1 MYDLIIIGL
10 GPAGLNAGVYASKAN
25 LKTLAIEENTPGGL
39 LLKLGEINNYLGLP
53 NITGMDLAFKMFEH
67 FNKENI
73 EYKIEK
79 VLEIENKE
87 NKKIVKTNKNIYEAK
102 NILITSG
109 IKRKTLKKMDMFI
122 GKGVSY
128 CAVCDA
134 SLYKNK
140 IVAVIGNKEAI
151 DDIKYLNGIVKKIYF
166 ITEEK
171 IDMDCEIINS
181 EVKNVKK
188 ENDKFILELENN
200 EKLNVDGIF
209 INIGKDFSS
218 SFDKSLN
225 IRNEKGFI
233 EVDKN
238 METKTKGIYA
248 AGDVIKKDLR
258 QICTATAEAAIA
270 VNHIKKGNN

>member
-25 LKTLAIEENTPGGL
+25 LKTLAIEANTPGGL
-39 LLKLGEINNYLGLP
+39 LLKLGEINNYIGFP

-87 NKKIVKTNKNIYEAK
+87 NKKIVKTNKNTYEAK
-102 NILITSG
+102 NILITTG
-109 IKRKTLKKMDMFI
+109 IKRKTLKDMDMFI

-128 CAVCDA
+128 CTVCDA

>member
-53 NITGMDLAFKMFEH
+53 KITGMDLAFKMFEH

-87 NKKIVKTNKNIYEAK
+87 NKKIVKTNKNTYEAK

>member
-25 LKTLAIEENTPGGL
+25 LKTLAIEANTPGGL
-39 LLKLGEINNYLGLP
+39 LLKLGEINNYIGFP

-87 NKKIVKTNKNIYEAK
+87 NKKIVKTNKNTYEAK
-102 NILITSG
+102 NILITTG
-109 IKRKTLKKMDMFI
+109 IKRKTLKDMDMFI

-128 CAVCDA
+128 CTVCDA

-140 IVAVIGNKEAI
+140 IVALIGNKEAI
-151 DDIKYLNGIVKKIYF
+151 EDIKYLNGIVKKIYF

-171 IDMDCEIINS
+171 IDADCETIYS
-181 EVKNVKK
+181 KVKNLKK

-200 EKLNVDGIF
+200 EKLEVDGIF
-209 INIGKDFSS
+209 INVGKDYSS
-218 SFDKSLN
+218 SFDKSLG

-238 METKTKGIYA
+238 METKIKGIYA

-270 VNHIKKGNN
+270 VNNIKKGNN

>member
-233 EVDKN
+233 EVNKN